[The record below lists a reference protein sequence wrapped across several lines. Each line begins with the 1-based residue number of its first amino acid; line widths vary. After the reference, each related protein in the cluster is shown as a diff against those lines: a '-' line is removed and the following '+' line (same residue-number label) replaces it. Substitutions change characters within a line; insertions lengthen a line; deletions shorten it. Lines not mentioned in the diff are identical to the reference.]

1 MVARA
6 EQILKSL
13 EAGEQSSTVTKLAD
27 DLPLFSH
34 APAHQPASAFGP
46 RKASEVET
54 AVKAVLPDEMTPRE
68 ALDFLYR
75 LKTLNPEG

>member
-1 MVARA
+1 VVTRA

-13 EAGEQSSTVTKLAD
+13 EEGEQSSTVTKLAD

-34 APAHQPASAFGP
+34 APANPGGASAGP
-46 RKASEVET
+46 RKPSEVED
-54 AVKAVLPDEMTPRE
+54 AVKTVLPDEMTPRE

-75 LKTLNPEG
+75 LKTMDTGD